1 MLLAQQARQTRR
13 RTHPRDFGASWYFYQ
28 ERPSPRESDRAHLP
42 HQELLVYR
50 QPERASRRRPF
61 ATLLTTTASVACCRT
76 IRASC
81 AACRCTAPGVMAL
94 PPGLGSQ
101 ACRPQTA
108 LAKLRRT
115 QTRQTPAAQASN
127 AAPVEMQPRRSGC
140 VDTTDTRHRGH
151 RNHLGGPFDGART
164 CSVLRIGHQWPS
176 ILTPSAGQLTN
187 LSRKRG
193 PMTQSASAH
202 PAACQPDMV
211 DAPASSLATR
221 GASET
226 RHSWAAPSTP
236 WASHTET
243 SEQKTR
249 AAQVPPVRRRPCPN
263 GGETVAQKNISCG
276 SNTSGQQLLRMT
288 MTFSTPV
295 NKNHAACACPA
306 PLSNKEG
313 VCHG

>member
-1 MLLAQQARQTRR
+1 
-13 RTHPRDFGASWYFYQ
+13 
-28 ERPSPRESDRAHLP
+28 
-42 HQELLVYR
+42 VYR
-50 QPERASRRRPF
+50 QPKRTSRRRPF

-81 AACRCTAPGVMAL
+81 AACRYTAPGVMAL

-101 ACRPQTA
+101 ACPAKTS
-108 LAKLRRT
+108 LAKHRRT
-115 QTRQTPAAQASN
+115 QSQPEPASLASS
-127 AAPVEMQPRRSGC
+127 AAAVESEPRCSGR
-140 VDTTDTRHRGH
+140 VGTTDTRHRGN
-151 RNHLGGPFDGART
+151 RNHLGEPFDGARA
-164 CSVLRIGHQWPS
+164 CSVLRIGNQWPS

-187 LSRKRG
+187 SPGKRG
-193 PMTQSASAH
+193 PMPQSASAH

-211 DAPASSLATR
+211 DAPESSVATR

-226 RHSWAAPSTP
+226 CHSWAAPSPP

-249 AAQVPPVRRRPCPN
+249 AAQVPPVRRRPYPN

-276 SNTSGQQLLRMT
+276 SNTSGQQLLTMT
-288 MTFSTPV
+288 MTFSTPF

-306 PLSNKEG
+306 PLSSKEG